1 MNCEIDVI
9 FIEKEEKTIRNSGI
23 NEIKQNMQKEESIL
37 LGVIFTL
44 QKLDVY
50 FFESFLYIEFE
61 AWQKEINIFQA
72 YRLCPTQQ
80 R

>member
-1 MNCEIDVI
+1 MKLNRICKRKKY
-9 FIEKEEKTIRNSGI
+9 FARCHFYTSKIRY
-23 NEIKQNMQKEESIL
+23 
-37 LGVIFTL
+37 V
-44 QKLDVY
+44 

-61 AWQKEINIFQA
+61 AWQKKINIFQA

>member
-1 MNCEIDVI
+1 MINPLLL
-9 FIEKEEKTIRNSGI
+9 FLNKQKTNL
-23 NEIKQNMQKEESIL
+23 KWNMQKEESIL

-44 QKLDVY
+44 QKLDMY

-61 AWQKEINIFQA
+61 AWQKKINIFQA

>member
-1 MNCEIDVI
+1 MPNA
-9 FIEKEEKTIRNSGI
+9 RN
-23 NEIKQNMQKEESIL
+23 IL

-44 QKLDVY
+44 QKLDMY

-61 AWQKEINIFQA
+61 AWQKKINIFQA